1 MSEKIKAI
9 QFMISNGMLDASEMI
24 VLLQESIDGLTKNN
38 SDFVKSYGD
47 FYKKISDLEEDH
59 KNSVKHCDDLI
70 LENKE
75 LQSQL
80 TAEQEKVRKLKEA
93 LLSPKKDMRFITV
106 LDAIEWKKFVD
117 KTLKE
122 VEGA

>member
-1 MSEKIKAI
+1 MSESSLLYYKIIKCLEKYRCNHVNTEPSWGCI
-9 QFMISNGMLDASEMI
+9 DCCNLNYIFDSEESGLLDDSFSWMKSQD
-24 VLLQESIDGLTKNN
+24 QEI
-38 SDFVKSYGD
+38 
-47 FYKKISDLEEDH
+47 ED
-59 KNSVKHCDDLI
+59 
-70 LENKE
+70 

-80 TAEQEKVRKLKEA
+80 AAEQEKVRKLKEA

-122 VEGA
+122 VDVA